1 MVEKEYTSYPDFIV
15 YDFEAILVPLDKH
28 RTDNLINLSRHA
40 PVSVVIHDTSGRE
53 PVYLVGENPERLIE
67 WFIKV
72 WIEKQEAVVENILK

>member
-15 YDFEAILVPLDKH
+15 YDFP
-28 RTDNLINLSRHA
+28 TDDLINLSRHA